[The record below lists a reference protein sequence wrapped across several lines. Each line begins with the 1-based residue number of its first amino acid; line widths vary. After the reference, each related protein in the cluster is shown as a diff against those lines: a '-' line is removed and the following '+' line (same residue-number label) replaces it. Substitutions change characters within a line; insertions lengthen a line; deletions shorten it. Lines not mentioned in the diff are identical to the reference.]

1 MRYNEQAIVRSV
13 ALGVAAVTALAGAGK
28 QVQNPTAANAA
39 EVAISSATVPAG
51 GTAQLSFTMTQPRPI
66 LSTGT
71 GFDLAGFDVNG
82 IALWSTNGLACG
94 VGSVHN
100 GVLTFSA
107 ADPSS
112 VLGTGVDYPF
122 LTIALT
128 APLGVKTG
136 TAFTFGWSPEAWLTS
151 LAGPYALTVKPGRVT
166 IGGSVSIRGV
176 YPGGGTYPAGTVIRI
191 PGTGFQPGL
200 RLQTAVVYS
209 SISITPNEIVLTL
222 KSQTTMDSQRF
233 QVINKDGSSAS
244 YFAYLRGSMVR
255 PPSKTLLQTGEFA
268 FPLQTQAVVNVPAG
282 GGLAGSQWVALALQ
296 NPNPGP
302 AAVTIELQPYGQGRS
317 ALVVLPAGG
326 RLVDTVQGLLN
337 GIVPQPGDIVR
348 VTSTSMIQMFGINGD
363 ETAQTLKPFAVSF

>member
-1 MRYNEQAIVRSV
+1 
-13 ALGVAAVTALAGAGK
+13 
-28 QVQNPTAANAA
+28 
-39 EVAISSATVPAG
+39 
-51 GTAQLSFTMTQPRPI
+51 
-66 LSTGT
+66 
-71 GFDLAGFDVNG
+71 
-82 IALWSTNGLACG
+82 
-94 VGSVHN
+94 
-100 GVLTFSA
+100 
-107 ADPSS
+107 
-112 VLGTGVDYPF
+112 
-122 LTIALT
+122 
-128 APLGVKTG
+128 
-136 TAFTFGWSPEAWLTS
+136 
-151 LAGPYALTVKPGRVT
+151 
-166 IGGSVSIRGV
+166 
-176 YPGGGTYPAGTVIRI
+176 
-191 PGTGFQPGL
+191 
-200 RLQTAVVYS
+200 
-209 SISITPNEIVLTL
+209 
-222 KSQTTMDSQRF
+222 MDSQRF

-363 ETAQTLKPFAVSF
+363 ETAQTLKPFVVGF